1 MDIDNT
7 FAEKDEANNQATVS
21 FTVDKPSMAI
31 SVVPDDT
38 EYKAGNAM
46 GLKVYVLYQG
56 GGGVP
61 MLPGVVIALW
71 DSNNNPIAVANV
83 TESGKTFTTDWN
95 GVISINMVLPGD
107 LKTGQYTVHATV
119 WGETAASSSVQ
130 INGITAGRGI
140 PLFMWLIVI
149 VAVIA
154 VVVGVILYTYKYGL
168 GKLVECGECGAFI
181 PASNK
186 RCPKCGVEF
195 ESGTMKCSE
204 CGAWVPADSTEC
216 PNCGVK
222 FVGEEA
228 EEGDYTDKMKK
239 EYDEMVSKYR
249 EIAKSELG
257 KKFSDKR
264 FEEWWKQ
271 QPSYISFEDWLA
283 KQEARR
289 KAGPIPCPVCGSL
302 NPKEATV
309 CNKCGTVFGAARTL
323 APGGRGPPPAAPP
336 AAQPRAAAPAEEEEM
351 LIEQQIPQAQQQP
364 QTVVPKMVIRR
375 PVDRKVVPK
384 KIIKTP
390 VGGEK
395 EEGSSNGSEENNQ

>member
-1 MDIDNT
+1 
-7 FAEKDEANNQATVS
+7 
-21 FTVDKPSMAI
+21 
-31 SVVPDDT
+31 
-38 EYKAGNAM
+38 
-46 GLKVYVLYQG
+46 
-56 GGGVP
+56 
-61 MLPGVVIALW
+61 
-71 DSNNNPIAVANV
+71 
-83 TESGKTFTTDWN
+83 
-95 GVISINMVLPGD
+95 
-107 LKTGQYTVHATV
+107 V
-119 WGETAASSSVQ
+119 WGETAASSAVQ

-140 PLFMWLIVI
+140 PLIMWLIVI
-149 VAVIA
+149 IAVIA

-228 EEGDYTDKMKK
+228 EEGDYIDKMKK

-289 KAGPIPCPVCGSL
+289 KAGPVPCPVCGSL

-323 APGGRGPPPAAPP
+323 APGGRGPPP

-395 EEGSSNGSEENNQ
+395 EEGSSNGSDENNQ